1 MENKLPANITLAE
14 LVREA
19 KGLTAQEG
27 ILPTIQY
34 IKKHL
39 PENCPKFDLLIL
51 LERRYDKIVEDQVKG
66 ILSYERENE
75 ELNKTR
81 ENIVSYIN
89 GLKESDF
96 CESTATEEPDLRVGK
111 TMYRIPQKMQIN
123 QEAECHVWIAF
134 DLETILKEVQQEA
147 GDEARD
153 IRISNVMG
161 VELFD
166 HSQGEAF
173 EITTY
178 NETEQIIEKGLSTE
192 WIFYV
197 KPLKEGKFPLI
208 LRIAVIETVNG
219 EKVHKTKVLREIVQ
233 IVSEIPEVVPENV
246 ATKQAE
252 GLVFMAKEEKAA
264 AIPPNAPEPTITPA
278 PQSSTAP
285 NPQSNWRK
293 RIPAMG
299 GVMAIFLGLVMAV
312 NSGVF
317 ENMFSEKTVATE
329 DGTGDTS
336 NPDAVVTNPPESAG
350 VKEMIDIDT
359 ASWWNYL
366 KIAGDTAEV
375 SQFLADF
382 SESNYKKEAENR
394 LQFLTDSLAK
404 SSLADNSSSKKRP
417 VNKKPDVA
425 IKNVEKGGG
434 KATTSTKKNAQEPK
448 VPTTTKPAKEPITS
462 FKNVARKP
470 VHPKCKRKKSSKQNA
485 CTEDRIRDQVEDYL
499 RTIRGLKGNGVV
511 TFVIGADGKV
521 TNIKM
526 LKSDNNQLTTEVIKA
541 IKKLPNFQ
549 PGQNQL
555 EVPVK
560 VAYYLPIKV
569 VN

>member
-1 MENKLPANITLAE
+1 MENKLPTNVTLAE

-27 ILPTIQY
+27 ILPTIQF

-39 PENCPKFDLLIL
+39 PENCPKYDLLIL

-81 ENIVSYIN
+81 ESILGYLN

-96 CESTATEEPDLRVGK
+96 CESTAEEEPDLRIGK
-111 TMYRIPQKMQIN
+111 TMYRIPQKMQVN
-123 QEAECHVWIAF
+123 QEVECHIWIAF

-147 GDEARD
+147 GDDLRD
-153 IRISNVMG
+153 IRISNVMS
-161 VELFD
+161 VELFC
-166 HSQGEAF
+166 HKKGEAF

-178 NETEQIIEKGLSTE
+178 NEPEQIIEKGLSTE

-233 IVSEIPEVVPENV
+233 IISETPEVAPENV
-246 ATKQAE
+246 ATKEAE
-252 GLVFMAKEEKAA
+252 GLVFMAREEAAA
-264 AIPPNAPEPTITPA
+264 AIAPNAPESP
-278 PQSSTAP
+278 TAP
-285 NPQSNWRK
+285 TSKSNWRK
-293 RIPAMG
+293 KAPAMAGMMAVCFGLIIAVNG
-299 GVMAIFLGLVMAV
+299 GVFDNI
-312 NSGVF
+312 
-317 ENMFSEKTVATE
+317 FSENAPDIESGSGELSK
-329 DGTGDTS
+329 
-336 NPDAVVTNPPESAG
+336 NQPDAVVVIETPELST
-350 VKEMIDIDT
+350 VEVTIDT
-359 ASWWNYL
+359 AYWWDYL
-366 KIAGDTAEV
+366 KVAGDTAEIN
-375 SQFLADF
+375 QFLADF
-382 SESNYKKEAENR
+382 SGSDYEEKAEDR
-394 LQFLTDSLAK
+394 LQYLKDSLAQPF
-404 SSLADNSSSKKRP
+404 LADNSLPKK
-417 VNKKPDVA
+417 NTDKKKPKETTKDVNTGV
-425 IKNVEKGGG
+425 KKPTT
-434 KATTSTKKNAQEPK
+434 ATTQPTVPK
-448 VPTTTKPAKEPITS
+448 PKSPTTSKPTKETITS
-462 FKNVARKP
+462 FKNVAKKP

-485 CTEDRIRDQVEDYL
+485 CTEGRIEDQVKDYL
-499 RTIRGLKGNGVV
+499 RGIKGLKGKGVV

-526 LKSDNNQLTTEVIKA
+526 LKSSNNQLTTEVIKA

-560 VAYYLPIKV
+560 VAYYLPVKV